1 MKFDFKKNGSKSLV
15 RTGSVIAGGI
25 GANILQNVSP
35 PQFKKFAAPAALA
48 LGIVAQ
54 MVDNEHVQSVG
65 MGLAGMG
72 AINTLTEHVVPKVPQ
87 AAMIAP
93 QMANV
98 GVNGLGY
105 IEDEMDLLGIEL
117 AGNYDDDLDDEF
129 DDIELEGL
137 GYTDEFTDYEDM
149 TDEDDLDDDEL
160 DGLPEQ
166 EGGFDNL
173 I

>member
-1 MKFDFKKNGSKSLV
+1 MKFDFKKNGSKSLI

-35 PQFKKFAAPAALA
+35 PQFKKFAAPAAVA
-48 LGIVAQ
+48 LGVVAQ
-54 MVDNEHVQSVG
+54 IVDNEHVQNVG
-65 MGLAGMG
+65 VGLAGMG
-72 AINTLTEHVVPKVPQ
+72 AINALTEHVVPKIPK
-87 AAMIAP
+87 ASMIAP
-93 QMANV
+93 QMVNT

-117 AGNYDDDLDDEF
+117 AGNYDDDLDD
-129 DDIELEGL
+129 DIELEGL
-137 GYTDEFTDYEDM
+137 GYTDEFSDYEDL
-149 TDEDDLDDDEL
+149 TDEEDNDEL